1 MAFSF
6 GFYNS
11 IGGDRKYNAIQMSMI
26 FDGIIRDGIYMHIGE
41 QFIVKASTES
51 NTVLVSP
58 GRAWFNHTWNYND
71 ADLPVVGDSPEL
83 IMDRIDALVIDV
95 WANDE
100 VRTNQIKW
108 VAGAPA
114 ASPARPT
121 LINDDENLHWQ
132 YPLAYVRR
140 RAMATEIVQADITNM
155 VGSTECPFVTGVL
168 ETMDI
173 GNLLLQWQDQWKQ
186 FVKDYEETA
195 VDWIEEQKAD
205 FINFYAEFKLQLE
218 DFKKASEEDFNE
230 WYAGIQGMLSGDVAL
245 NLTQRLNE
253 LTELEFCHYYGM
265 LNETTVINKETG
277 DITTTSEESV
287 STTSFATQ
295 NGNKVITTTVIPTK
309 GSWNY
314 KSTTTFVSSGM
325 ATTIGTVY
333 ERIAKGS

>member
-26 FDGIIRDGIYMHIGE
+26 FDGIIKDGIYMHIGE
-41 QFIVKASTES
+41 QFIVKASTED

-71 ADLPVVGDSPEL
+71 ADVPIVGEAPEL

-95 WANDE
+95 WANDD

-108 VAGAPA
+108 VTGAPA

-121 LINDDENLHWQ
+121 IIKDDDNLHWQ

-140 RAMATEIVQADITNM
+140 RAMATQIVQADITNM

-173 GNLLLQWQDQWKQ
+173 NALLLQWQSQWAE
-186 FVKDYEETA
+186 FVEDYEDTA
-195 VDWIEEQKAD
+195 TTWMAEQQAD
-205 FINFYAEFKLQLE
+205 FANYYAEFKLQLE
-218 DFKKASEEDFNE
+218 EFEAASEADFNE

-245 NLTQRLNE
+245 NLTQKLNE
-253 LTELEFCHYYGM
+253 LTEKEFQHYYGM
-265 LNETTVINKETG
+265 VTAQTVINNETG
-277 DITTTSEESV
+277 EIVVADLDAA
-287 STTSFATQ
+287 STTVFSTQ
-295 NGNKVITTTVIPTK
+295 NGNKVITTTVVPEE

-314 KSTTTFVSSGM
+314 KSVTTFSKTSSATVITTT
-325 ATTIGTVY
+325 Y
-333 ERIAKGS
+333 EKIAKGS